1 LTKFAFDATRDRGDF
16 VAEWS
21 LECGDYGVTLNA
33 LMAPRELHGKICL
46 FPAPIDSEIGL
57 QLRERDDVN
66 VRSIYCAA
74 PPEAQSQVKPD
85 GSYIINPL
93 IAADLTEYFTEE
105 QASWEGD
112 LWREGENWDAVLRA
126 SDPEDAAMEKLQQ
139 WLADSMKKTQ
149 AGGKVA
155 TMGFLTADHLF
166 EVFCG
171 MRTRLSVEDFLV
183 VWDRSASFG
192 FNDEFCR
199 AFGDKPGLPER
210 VEVEWLLNEI
220 ASGEDFRPNTFRV
233 FIADLALKCGL
244 QTSFLIAILM
254 FLAGAEFT
262 LPLNKDGVGLWL
274 GACGKEF
281 HPGASM
287 NYRDFIHVAIGCKW
301 MNIAQRAADDDP
313 HFGEGELAVI
323 FDAVCMHKLGSSRP
337 SSRAV
342 LPSQSKRRKQGKQ
355 GSQSARAPQPL
366 IAQTVATRREY
377 EQLIAT
383 IAQRQLKS
391 PLNIMLD
398 LKKRSLKPDIRAPT
412 EEHQEGEKL
421 SSGDGIENDD
431 AALTSRTV

>member
-1 LTKFAFDATRDRGDF
+1 MQSARALRG
-16 VAEWS
+16 
-21 LECGDYGVTLNA
+21 
-33 LMAPRELHGKICL
+33 K
-46 FPAPIDSEIGL
+46 
-57 QLRERDDVN
+57 
-66 VRSIYCAA
+66 
-74 PPEAQSQVKPD
+74 
-85 GSYIINPL
+85 
-93 IAADLTEYFTEE
+93 
-105 QASWEGD
+105 
-112 LWREGENWDAVLRA
+112 
-126 SDPEDAAMEKLQQ
+126 
-139 WLADSMKKTQ
+139 
-149 AGGKVA
+149 
-155 TMGFLTADHLF
+155 
-166 EVFCG
+166 
-171 MRTRLSVEDFLV
+171 
-183 VWDRSASFG
+183 
-192 FNDEFCR
+192 
-199 AFGDKPGLPER
+199 
-210 VEVEWLLNEI
+210 VEWLLNEI

-383 IAQRQLKS
+383 IAQR
-391 PLNIMLD
+391 
-398 LKKRSLKPDIRAPT
+398 
-412 EEHQEGEKL
+412 
-421 SSGDGIENDD
+421 
-431 AALTSRTV
+431 